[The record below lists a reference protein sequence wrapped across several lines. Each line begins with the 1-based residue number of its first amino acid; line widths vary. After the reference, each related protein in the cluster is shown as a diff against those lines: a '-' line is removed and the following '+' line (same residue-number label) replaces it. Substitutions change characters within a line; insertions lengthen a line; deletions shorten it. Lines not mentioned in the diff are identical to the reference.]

1 MTDLALSAEQEAL
14 RESARAF
21 LRRACPPELVRRVGA
36 PGGEGHDADLWKG
49 MAALGWV
56 GLAFP
61 EAVGGGGGSLL
72 DLAVVYE
79 EAGRSL
85 VPTTLYSTVEAALL
99 IHRAGC
105 DAPRAG
111 LLPEVL
117 AGERIVSLAYHE
129 QGMGSSADGL
139 ATTATVEGE
148 AVVVDGTKRFVPNAG
163 VADDLV
169 VVARDPDAT
178 GAGAVRLV
186 VVPTGAPGVR
196 RSRLTAFAHDAQH
209 EVSFAAVRLP
219 VDGVLAD
226 GSTDAWPVVE
236 EVRRVATAL
245 QCVEMV
251 GGARA
256 VLDRTVRYVADRV
269 QFGRPIGSFQA
280 VQHHVADLSIRIDAA
295 CLAGWRAV
303 WRCSQG
309 SDAPADAGDVDA
321 AVAIAK
327 VAAGDAYV
335 ETTLMA
341 HQLHGGIGFTVD
353 HDLHLWSERAR
364 AAALAFGTRE
374 DHLRALGT
382 LVTRA
387 R

>member
-14 RESARAF
+14 RASARAF
-21 LRRACPPELVRRVGA
+21 LQRACPPELVRRVGA
-36 PGGEGHDADLWKG
+36 PGGDGHDADLWRG
-49 MAALGWV
+49 MAELGWV

-61 EAVGGGGGSLL
+61 EAVGGGGGGLL

-79 EAGRSL
+79 EAGRAL

-99 IHRAGC
+99 IERAGG

-111 LLPEVL
+111 LLPPIL

-129 QGMGSSADGL
+129 EGMGSSTDAL
-139 ATTATVEGE
+139 ATTAVVDGE
-148 AVVVDGTKRFVPNAG
+148 VVVVDGTKLFVPNAG

-169 VVARDPDAT
+169 VVARDPDAR

-186 VVPTGAPGVR
+186 VVPTAATGVR
-196 RSRLTAFAHDAQH
+196 RYRLTTFAHDAQY

-219 VDGVLAD
+219 VDRVLAEA
-226 GSTDAWPVVE
+226 SSDAWPVVE

-256 VLDRTVRYVADRV
+256 VLDRTVRYITDRV

-280 VQHHVADLSIRIDAA
+280 VQHHVADLSTRIDAA
-295 CLAGWRAV
+295 GLAAWQAV
-303 WRCSQG
+303 WRCSLG
-309 SDAPADAGDVDA
+309 SDAHGDAGGPEA
-321 AVAIAK
+321 AVAVAK

-341 HQLHGGIGFTVD
+341 HQLHGGIGFAVD
-353 HDLHLWSERAR
+353 HDLHLWSDRAR
-364 AAALAFGTRE
+364 AAALTFGTRE
-374 DHLRALGT
+374 DHLRALGS
-382 LVTRA
+382 LVARA